1 MSGED
6 LKNAAIQGKHELLC
20 QILKDRANACSA
32 DEYGLTALMYAC
44 WNGHV
49 EAVKYLASNP
59 MGVDKDG
66 QRRSC
71 IDLTSCKGYTALH
84 LTALDAP
91 DAVAAEI
98 TTVLLL
104 LNAET
109 EIRCREGMRAYDI
122 AMKLGKTAILK
133 SFHDIATQDENIG
146 LKMEMTDRK
155 REFKQKYDMQY
166 TLNMNVEPFK
176 AKFEVPSFLFEE
188 QRVGA
193 IAPGMV
199 IHENQIIPLVEEA
212 FTGKE
217 GLESI
222 HCLTFARE
230 QAQINQERRANL
242 ISAGDPSFSVPAPP
256 KKKLLSRRKC
266 AKVCWCCHVI
276 VYMYAFNCIDSKCSV
291 SACPTY
297 VACQGG

>member
-1 MSGED
+1 
-6 LKNAAIQGKHELLC
+6 
-20 QILKDRANACSA
+20 
-32 DEYGLTALMYAC
+32 MYAC

-66 QRRSC
+66 SRRSC

-91 DAVAAEI
+91 DRVAAEI

-104 LNAET
+104 LDADT

-146 LKMEMTDRK
+146 LKMEMADRK

-166 TLNMNVEPFK
+166 TVNMNVVPFK
-176 AKFEVPSFLFEE
+176 AKFEVPTFLFDE

-193 IAPGMV
+193 VAPGMT
-199 IHENQIIPLVEEA
+199 IHESQILPLVDVG
-212 FTGKE
+212 FYDKDGV
-217 GLESI
+217 ESLN
-222 HCLTFARE
+222 CLRFARD
-230 QAQINQERRANL
+230 QANINRERRANL
-242 ISAGDPSFSVPAPP
+242 ISAGDPSFSVPDPP
-256 KKKLLSRRKC
+256 QKKLLTRRKC
-266 AKVCWCCHVI
+266 AKRAKEDNHF
-276 VYMYAFNCIDSKCSV
+276 AEPPKDS
-291 SACPTY
+291 T
-297 VACQGG
+297 

>member
-1 MSGED
+1 MSGQD
-6 LKNAAIQGKHELLC
+6 LKDAAIQGNHKIIC

-32 DEYGLTALMYAC
+32 DEYGLTALMYSC

-71 IDLTSCKGYTALH
+71 IDLVSCKGYTALH

-104 LNAET
+104 LNADT
-109 EIRCREGMRAYDI
+109 EVRCREGMRAYDI
-122 AMKLGKTAILK
+122 AMKLGKTHILK
-133 SFHDIATQDENIG
+133 AFHDIATQDENIG

-155 REFKQKYDMQY
+155 REFKRKYDMQY
-166 TLNMNVEPFK
+166 TVNMTVEPFK
-176 AKFEVPSFLFEE
+176 ANFEVPAFLYEE

-193 IAPGMV
+193 IAPGMI
-199 IHENQIIPLVEEA
+199 IHENQILPLVNVG
-212 FTGKE
+212 FNDKDGIDS
-217 GLESI
+217 L
-222 HCLTFARE
+222 HCLTFARD
-230 QAQINQERRANL
+230 QAKLNQERRANL

-256 KKKLLSRRKC
+256 EKKLYARRKC
-266 AKVCWCCHVI
+266 AKRAADDNHFAEPVP
-276 VYMYAFNCIDSKCSV
+276 K
-291 SACPTY
+291 T
-297 VACQGG
+297 